1 MYAYR
6 KVSFVMFWKM
16 LEEVNR
22 DNELQHRVSEE
33 FHSLVTATEVKKYRR
48 CQKRTLIA
56 MVQITRLHCK
66 KKKNEY
72 SPLIKVITRMLA
84 VTLP

>member
-16 LEEVNR
+16 PEEVYG

-33 FHSLVTATEVKKYRR
+33 FHSLVTATEVKKWKIWKMSKMNLD
-48 CQKRTLIA
+48 CHGSDHEIE
-56 MVQITRLHCK
+56 
-66 KKKNEY
+66 KNR
-72 SPLIKVITRMLA
+72 IFTFNQGGK
-84 VTLP
+84 